1 MRLDKFIS
9 NNSAASRAEV
19 RRLVKRKT
27 VLVNG
32 IAADNCALHISPTD
46 TVVLDGQV
54 IANIGKVY
62 FMLNKPAGY
71 ICANQAGEY
80 PTVLDLLS
88 QAENNQS
95 AEAVTPVV
103 RAQELQIAGRLDV
116 GTTGLVL
123 ITNDGQWNHR
133 LTSPRQG
140 CQKVYRVTL
149 ARPFDPQ
156 TRQLFHQGILL
167 QGETKPTLPATI
179 ELLDD
184 THLLLSIQEGKYHQ
198 VKRMFSATDNEVID
212 LHRESVGDILLDPA
226 LQPGEFRP
234 LTHAEVDSIW
244 RQSERPE
251 P

>member
-9 NNSAASRAEV
+9 NNSSVSRSDV
-19 RRLVKRKT
+19 RRLVKRKA

-32 IAADNCALHISPTD
+32 IAASDCGLHISPMD
-46 TVVLDGQV
+46 TIALDGQV
-54 IANIGKVY
+54 IASTGKVY
-62 FMLNKPAGY
+62 YMLNKPAGV

-88 QAENNQS
+88 QDANNPF
-95 AEAVTPVV
+95 ADTTTPVV

-133 LTSPRQG
+133 LTSPRHG

-149 ARPFDPQ
+149 ARPFDPA
-156 TRQLFHQGILL
+156 TEPAFKQGILL
-167 QGETKPTLPATI
+167 DGETKPTLPATI

-184 THLLLSIQEGKYHQ
+184 THLLLTIQEGKYHQ
-198 VKRMFSATDNEVID
+198 VKRMFFATSNEVVG

-226 LQPGEFRP
+226 LRPGEFRP
-234 LTHAEVDSIW
+234 LTQIEADSIW
-244 RQSERPE
+244 RQSERE
-251 P
+251 PS